1 LKTAESSAN
10 YSIPGRIDSVRV
22 DCSGSDLEIYLRGE
36 RVVTCP
42 FSTHDDQIKIQ
53 WPSVN
58 FPVDEQL
65 CLVMLTA
72 CEFVFGHTAGIQR
85 IALESSETKIIQA
98 LEGFGFETSTNEQ
111 LASIEKSVFF
121 QIPNLWNRKGSY
133 RPILER
139 WTKTNEVKHP
149 LRPIEQ
155 AGIFYRRYIPALGK
169 SISFEMLDIER
180 HLHVF
185 HEWQNQK
192 RVAHF
197 WELDKPLEELKAYLE
212 AVHRDPHHFPAIAS
226 VDGVPAGYFEIY
238 WVAEDRLGPYFD
250 YQPFDRAFHFLIGN
264 KATLGKSYFNSFVE
278 SITHFLFLEDAR
290 TRTLLAEPRADNIAL
305 LHYLSKFPY
314 WEKRY
319 EFDFPHKRAA
329 LLASRRE
336 DFFEKATFQ

>member
-1 LKTAESSAN
+1 MKTTETSAN
-10 YSIPGRIDSVRV
+10 YHIPARQESIRV
-22 DCSGSDLEIYLRGE
+22 ECLAQDLKIFRNDEAVAICSIETEADHI
-36 RVVTCP
+36 T
-42 FSTHDDQIKIQ
+42 IQ
-53 WPSVN
+53 WPKVSL
-58 FPVDEQL
+58 PLDEQL
-65 CLVMLTA
+65 FLIVLTA
-72 CEFVFGHTAGIQR
+72 CEFVFGHTAGLR
-85 IALESSETKIIQA
+85 KITLAASGEKILSA
-98 LEGFGFETSTNEQ
+98 LEGFGFDLSFGK
-111 LASIEKSVFF
+111 ASIERSVFF

-133 RPILER
+133 QPSLER
-139 WTKTNEVKHP
+139 WTQSHKVRHP
-149 LRPIEQ
+149 LRPVEEP
-155 AGIFYRRYIPALGK
+155 GVFYSRYVPAIGK
-169 SISFEMLDIER
+169 HISFEMLDLDR
-180 HLHVF
+180 HLDVF

-197 WELDKPLEELKAYLE
+197 WELDKPKEELRTYLE
-212 AVHRDPHHFPAIAS
+212 AVHQDPHHFPAIAS

-264 KATLGKSYFNSFVE
+264 KSTLGKSYFNSFVE

-336 DFFEKATFQ
+336 DFFEKATFR